1 MAYATSPDQA
11 KNVGMIKKRLTAS
24 QSVAST
30 TPAKITDL
38 DQATETGTFKFT
50 YYILYQST
58 ATGTGVIFAV
68 NYSGT
73 VTSFVWN
80 QRWVCTSSTASTNAA
95 TQNDIA
101 AAGRVIA
108 NFASRAK
115 FTTARGNTGSVDTA
129 NADML
134 MIIEGIMVVTAAG
147 NLEIY
152 LGSETGTSVSAQA
165 NAVLLETQIA

>member
-11 KNVGMIKKRLTAS
+11 QNVGMIKKRLTAS

-115 FTTARGNTGSVDTA
+115 FTTA

-165 NAVLLETQIA
+165 NAVLLVTQIA